1 MTENEPIMERQK
13 GFAIVEHRVSPVSNA
28 NQSLQVSTSFL
39 KIWWVISSLEWIVRY
54 RLTVVKI
61 RNPPEIYDLTPSSS
75 QN

>member
-28 NQSLQVSTSFL
+28 DQSLQVSTSFL
-39 KIWWVISSLEWIVRY
+39 KIWKFLEIVRY

-61 RNPPEIYDLTPSSS
+61 RNPPEIYDLKPSSS